1 MPTRREVLR
10 ALRTGGGP
18 EEAARELGIPPGLVY
33 MIATGRPADGKD
45 TDAAE
50 GFAPDP
56 DGPPSTQH
64 LVNPPAHNP
73 TRDERVLEWLR
84 ARARRD
90 LRPPTR

>member
-1 MPTRREVLR
+1 MATRREVLH
-10 ALRTGGGP
+10 ALRGGRSP
-18 EEAARELGIPPGLVY
+18 ADAARELGIPPGLVY

-56 DGPPSTQH
+56 AAPPSTQH

-73 TRDERVLEWLR
+73 TGDARVLQWLR
-84 ARARRD
+84 ARAQRD
-90 LRPPTR
+90 LRPAA